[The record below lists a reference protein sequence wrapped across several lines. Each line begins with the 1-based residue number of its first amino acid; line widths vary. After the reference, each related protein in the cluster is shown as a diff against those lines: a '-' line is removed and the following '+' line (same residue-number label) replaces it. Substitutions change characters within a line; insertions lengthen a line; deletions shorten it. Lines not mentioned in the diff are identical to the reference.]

1 MDTRQKST
9 SGKRSANDRAQLQLL
24 AIIALSLVLIIYLCA
39 STVQRVNLRK
49 DYREARNQAATC
61 VEDQISL
68 FLRTYDSLSLAGAD
82 IENDLLP
89 DLHTYFYAMKALD
102 DSLTYSFGS
111 AYTLLSDGLR
121 SQINSALSAYDDAY
135 RTGKSTD
142 SAFASLTDCINSLNS
157 VLSSR
162 FTPSGEILANK

>member
-1 MDTRQKST
+1 MDTRQNST
-9 SGKRSANDRAQLQLL
+9 SAKKPTNDRAQLQLL
-24 AIIALSLVLIIYLCA
+24 AIIALSLVFIIYLFA
-39 STVQRVNLRK
+39 STVQRVNLSK
-49 DYREARNQAATC
+49 NYREARDQAATC

-82 IENDLLP
+82 IQNDLLP
-89 DLHTYFYAMKALD
+89 DLHTYFYTMKALD

-142 SAFASLTDCINSLNS
+142 SAFASLTDCVYSLNS
-157 VLSSR
+157 VLSTR
-162 FTPSGEILANK
+162 FTASGEVLAGK